1 MKSAFSF
8 IGGGLQEPPNAK
20 HRPHTMPAH
29 MLERTGPLCLG
40 SGSVGHGLNSS
51 SGTRA
56 PGTGRG
62 VATGTMR
69 EALRRAAPSEGS
81 MLQLES
87 SSLPA
92 PRALEL

>member
-56 PGTGRG
+56 PGT
-62 VATGTMR
+62 MR
-69 EALRRAAPSEGS
+69 EALRRAAPSEDS

-92 PRALEL
+92 PGALEL